1 MSKTGKLTLKI
12 FLAVILNDFIDGFAQ
27 VLMKKGLVHNAP
39 SPLTWAGI
47 LLHTFNFF
55 LWIGILSQIDLGLAV
70 PLGSTVYVIVPVLAL
85 VLLHEK
91 LTLFKC
97 AGIFLII
104 AGILFLSKSR
114 PAIKPPVLTP

>member
-12 FLAVILNDFIDGFAQ
+12 LLAVILNDFIDGFAQ
-27 VLMKKGLVHNAP
+27 VLMKKGLVHYGP
-39 SPLTWAGI
+39 SPLAWAGI
-47 LLHTFNFF
+47 VLHAFNFF

-91 LTLFKC
+91 LTLLKC

-104 AGILFLSKSR
+104 LGILFISKSR
-114 PAIKPPVLTP
+114 PVNQPVLTP